1 MKFLLFFLLA
11 FLLAAYA
18 ASFLIADSGYVVLA
32 LESWTVQIRFGAFVV
47 LAAALFVFLY
57 ALFRVLAHFRRA
69 PRRAAEWRERRAL
82 SRAHADVQAGY
93 ADLIGGSWAR
103 AEKKLAGAAQ
113 RSPTPLLAHLAAA
126 YAAQQQGAFERR
138 DEYFAHAA
146 KAEPRR
152 RVAILLTR
160 LRMQAQAGQFAEAEE
175 TLRHLRAQAPRNP
188 QVRRLAVE
196 LGRRTGNWK
205 EALEL
210 LPGLRASAK
219 QDAALGEAWDECEL
233 EAAGALFA
241 ECLDARRLTA
251 VWGGLNNAQRRNPK
265 IIAAYARR
273 LLAFTDDANAAAR
286 AEEILRLAL
295 RQKWDADLVALYGIT
310 PAPDAVRQYRTAETW
325 ANAHPTDPALLLALG
340 RLARRNQLWGKA
352 RSYLELAAEDNANTE
367 AARELGGLLEELG
380 DKERA
385 LACYRAA
392 LGGGT
397 PAAVRAGD

>member
-1 MKFLLFFLLA
+1 
-11 FLLAAYA
+11 
-18 ASFLIADSGYVVLA
+18 
-32 LESWTVQIRFGAFVV
+32 VQIRFGAFVV

-210 LPGLRASAK
+210 LPGLRAAAK

-241 ECLDARRLTA
+241 KCLDARRLTA

-367 AARELGGLLEELG
+367 AARELGGLRDELG
-380 DKERA
+380 AKERA